1 MNTILS
7 KIIDISSEGAK
18 MRFVTVSDLKQRATQ
33 IVTEIMATREEVVIT
48 KNGRPVVLLRTV
60 EEKEFALASKEK
72 KGGRKRGKR

>member
-1 MNTILS
+1 MITILS

-33 IVTEIMATREEVVIT
+33 IVTEIMATGEEVVIT

-72 KGGRKRGKR
+72 KGDREHGKR

>member
-1 MNTILS
+1 
-7 KIIDISSEGAK
+7 
-18 MRFVTVSDLKQRATQ
+18 
-33 IVTEIMATREEVVIT
+33 MATREEVVIT